1 MAIERYPHQFTP
13 WQPGRPVFIG
23 RPGMTVATPS
33 MAYLIW
39 QSAQR
44 ADLRLLTIIREH
56 HQQRMS
62 RRLP

>member
-1 MAIERYPHQFTP
+1 MTIERYPDQFTP
-13 WQPGRPVFIG
+13 WNPGRPVFMG
-23 RPGMTVATPS
+23 RPAMTVATPC
-33 MAYLIW
+33 MALQIW

-44 ADLRLLTIIREH
+44 ADLRLLVLVREF